1 MLSVS
6 CYPNR
11 RWMIYSYGTG
21 YQASPRS
28 HCLISYELYK
38 KKPGMRTTENESRN
52 LIKKYPFIGCC
63 GIDCALCPRYHTTG
77 TSRCPGCLGP
87 GFSEKHPSCSIANCC
102 FGSHGLE
109 TCADCDQFIC
119 HKIEKWDLGDSFV
132 THQVSLQNLRTI
144 RATGIAAYNKQQTR
158 RLSVLS
164 ALIKEYDDGWSK
176 SFYCLAT
183 ALLPIDAIEAAL
195 QEVNSLIRPANDRKA
210 TAKLMREAFGRIAAD
225 AAIELSYRRQEEL

>member
-1 MLSVS
+1 
-6 CYPNR
+6 
-11 RWMIYSYGTG
+11 
-21 YQASPRS
+21 
-28 HCLISYELYK
+28 
-38 KKPGMRTTENESRN
+38 MRTAENESRN
-52 LIKKYPFIGCC
+52 LIKKYPTIGCC
-63 GIDCALCPRYHTTG
+63 GIDCGLCPRYHTTG

-119 HKIEKWDLGDSFV
+119 HRIEKWDHKDSFV

-144 RATGIAAYNKQQTR
+144 RDTGIAAFNKQQSR

-164 ALIKEYDDGWSK
+164 ALIKEYDDNRSK

-183 ALLPIDAIEAAL
+183 ALLPIDAMEAVL
-195 QEVNSLIRPANDRKA
+195 QEVKRLIRPANDRKA
-210 TAKLMREAFGRIAAD
+210 AAKLIREAFGRIAAD
-225 AAIELSYRRQEEL
+225 AAIELSYRPKYGPSLD